1 MDDGKG
7 TVYSPEY
14 GTVRRAIEYG
24 LFFVVV
30 DRATT
35 TLTGLLAESP
45 MASLGSQ
52 FAFGAAVALWLVL
65 AVTVVREGIR
75 QSRANPLDGD
85 DATELLA
92 RIRPTPRWIA
102 VVGALAL
109 VGGGVVVLGWSRF
122 FWFLKDPVAAF
133 DLVQR
138 TLAGMPG
145 QSGLDRALAVLETD
159 LVWALAFPAGF
170 VAFAYGVDRLLV
182 GGVREVQYL
191 LAIRQ

>member
-1 MDDGKG
+1 MDDDGG

-30 DRATT
+30 DRATA
-35 TLTGLLAESP
+35 TLTDLLAESP
-45 MASLGSQ
+45 MAALGSQ

-75 QSRANPLDGD
+75 QVRANPRDGG

-92 RIRPTPRWIA
+92 QSRLAPRWVA

-109 VGGGVVVLGWSRF
+109 VGGGVVVLGWPRF
-122 FWFLKDPVAAF
+122 FGVLDDPVAAF
-133 DLVQR
+133 GLVQR
-138 TLAGMPG
+138 TLAGAPD
-145 QSGLDRALAVLETD
+145 QSGLTRALALLETD

-182 GGVREVQYL
+182 GGVREVQYRL
-191 LAIRQ
+191 SVRW